1 MNWYQLLKNVKGK
14 NIYMFI
20 GNGSKN
26 QFKTLLETEQ
36 KLKQVLKSIPKN
48 AVLLYFGDGANRK
61 KPDVGY
67 LFQKTHQLRPDIKI
81 FMIQI
86 KHAQNWGVP
95 SFVTDVYWH
104 NDYTKKQMWGGINK
118 NKEPVSN
125 TKKWVN
131 LHKKHPIEK
140 IFAFGGGPITL
151 DEIKLANKENIPVQ
165 LIKIKRRY
173 KGDGKTLI
181 KPNDTNQEKYGITYK
196 LIKKK

>member
-26 QFKTLLETEQ
+26 QFKTLRETEQ
-36 KLKQVLKSIPKN
+36 KLKQVLKTIPKN

-86 KHAQNWGVP
+86 KYAQNWGVP

-104 NDYTKKQMWGGINK
+104 NDYTKKQMWGGVNK

-125 TKKWVN
+125 TKKWIS

-151 DEIKLANKENIPVQ
+151 EEIKLAKKENIPVQ
-165 LIKIKRRY
+165 LIKIHRRY
-173 KGDGKTLI
+173 KGDGKTPI
-181 KPNDTNQEKYGITYK
+181 KSTDTNQEKYGITYK
-196 LIKKK
+196 LLKKK